1 MRRMRFVCWITKNT
15 DARSEYVIL
24 LFHGNDG
31 YANAPQCY
39 VIRTLPVLGLLY
51 LTVIPTFLV
60 GDPVTVLLS
69 VCR

>member
-1 MRRMRFVCWITKNT
+1 MRFVCWVTKNT

-24 LFHGNDG
+24 FFHGNGG

-39 VIRTLPVLGLLY
+39 VIRTLPVFGLLY
-51 LTVIPTFLV
+51 LTVIPTFV
-60 GDPVTVLLS
+60 AGDPVTVLLC